1 METKRMKITL
11 KNRSK
16 GTSVSVFAQ
25 ASLTHWGARWER
37 EEDICFHLSP
47 RQVKEIR
54 KKLCPNR
61 DCEVCLQ
68 KDATYATCSETSI
81 DDERTSVWI
90 MGDGGLNIFFPEPMG
105 REGVIR
111 ILMRRN
117 GMSREDAENECRVFA
132 ENLRYMIEQA
142 YPIWQI
148 EQEFTS
154 YFGVEPDYM
163 IDFI

>member
-1 METKRMKITL
+1 MDTKRMKITL
-11 KNRSK
+11 KNRSR

-25 ASLTHWGARWER
+25 ASLTHYGASWER
-37 EEDICFHLSP
+37 EEDICFRLSP
-47 RQVKEIR
+47 RQAKEIR
-54 KKLCPNR
+54 KKLCPNK

-81 DDERTSVWI
+81 CDERTSVHI
-90 MGDGGLNIFFPEPMG
+90 MDDGSLNIFFPEPMG

-111 ILMRRN
+111 ILMRRD
-117 GMSREDAENECRVFA
+117 GMSREDAKRECDLFK
-132 ENLRYMIEQA
+132 EDMRYMIEEGCSF
-142 YPIWQI
+142 WEI
-148 EQEFTS
+148 EEEFMS